1 MNSILYIVQK
11 EFRQIFRH
19 RVMLPLIFLMPIIQL
34 LVLAF
39 AADYEVDHIRLHI
52 VDLDRSQASRQLVG
66 QFEHSEHF
74 LITGTSTSGHLAMEE
89 IQKGHADLFLEIPP
103 GFHRQLLREDKS
115 QLQIAVDAIN
125 GVKAGLSSAYANAI
139 IRDFNADF
147 RQNYGGGIASPA
159 GLTIETANWFNPE
172 QNYQT
177 FMVPGIL
184 VLLVTLVCM
193 FLAGMNIVK
202 EKEIG
207 TIEQINVSPIRKY
220 EFIIGKLLPFWIIAL
235 VELAAGLAVGKLVFD
250 IPFVGSLWLIF
261 GFAALYLLVVLGF
274 GLLISTVTETQ
285 QQAMFIAW
293 FFLIIFILM
302 SGLFTPI
309 ESMPPWAQ
317 QITRLNPVAYFVDV
331 MRLVLLKGSDLYD
344 IQQHIAVM
352 GGYALAV
359 NGLAVLNYRKVG

>member
-1 MNSILYIVQK
+1 MAQ
-11 EFRQIFRH
+11 
-19 RVMLPLIFLMPIIQL
+19 P
-34 LVLAF
+34 
-39 AADYEVDHIRLHI
+39 AALH
-52 VDLDRSQASRQLVG
+52 
-66 QFEHSEHF
+66 
-74 LITGTSTSGHLAMEE
+74 
-89 IQKGHADLFLEIPP
+89 
-103 GFHRQLLREDKS
+103 
-115 QLQIAVDAIN
+115 
-125 GVKAGLSSAYANAI
+125 
-139 IRDFNADF
+139 
-147 RQNYGGGIASPA
+147 
-159 GLTIETANWFNPE
+159 IETANWFNPE

-184 VLLVTLVCM
+184 VILVTLVGM

-207 TIEQINVSPIRKY
+207 TIEQINVSPIRKH

-235 VELAAGLAVGKLVFD
+235 VELAIGLVVGKLVFH

-261 GFAALYLLVVLGF
+261 GFAGLYLLVVLGF

-317 QITRLNPVAYFVDV
+317 DITRLNPVAYFVDV
-331 MRLVLLKGSDLYD
+331 MRLVLLKGSDVWD
-344 IQQHIAVM
+344 IRQHIAVM